1 MTTITG
7 TGTYS
12 PASIYGQNTNRPANT
27 ANGNTG
33 STSTAGSPSSG
44 SANSTK
50 SVADAILAAANSA
63 GFDFATVGQNA
74 RTVLDAGIA
83 AYGQTPGSQTTDKDW
98 IKIFG
103 GMDRRSLYA
112 VSSNQGGQFSPQ
124 EQKIAKSLMDAQL
137 ANVGSVDSSSSTSQQ
152 IAGYSQKVDYLNN
165 VSPEEKKTASWAYS
179 MADAQTAARMADIN
193 SRMPAISGGTSPL
206 LSTLMGAMY
215 NVRNQSPT
223 PVDFGTVNSLSDI
236 TSQPWAQGYA
246 SQIEQA
252 FAASYQP
259 GGSISVSV

>member
-12 PASIYGQNTNRPANT
+12 PASIYGQNLNRPANT
-27 ANGNTG
+27 ANGNASGTG
-33 STSTAGSPSSG
+33 TAGATG
-44 SANSTK
+44 TTGNIKT
-50 SVADAILAAANSA
+50 VADAIKAAANSA
-63 GFDFATVGQNA
+63 SFDFATVGQNA

-83 AYGQTPGSQTTDKDW
+83 AYGQPPSDQTSDKDW
-98 IKIFG
+98 VKIFG

-124 EQKIAKSLMDAQL
+124 EQKIAKTIMDAQL
-137 ANVGSVDSSSSTSQQ
+137 ANVSDVDSSASTSQQ
-152 IAGYSQKVDYLNN
+152 IAGYSQKASFLNN
-165 VSPEEKKTASWAYS
+165 VSAEEKKSASWAYS

-193 SRMPAISGGTSPL
+193 SKMPQISGGVSPL
-206 LSTLMGAMY
+206 LNTLMGAMY
-215 NVRNQSPT
+215 NVRNQT
-223 PVDFGTVNSLSDI
+223 PGTVDFGTVNSLSDI
-236 TSQPWAQGYA
+236 TSQPWARNYA

-252 FAASYQP
+252 FAAGYQP